1 MNALLA
7 FSALGALLA
16 LLIFLGHVQMAR
28 AILRPPIPPPRL
40 QHYPTVT
47 VIRPIR
53 GLDIGA
59 RENAEALLDQAY
71 PGEQET
77 LFILDSESDP
87 AYSVMVELVA
97 GRTTDAKRRSEVLI
111 AGRPPA
117 GRTGKLNAMIVGEA
131 RAKGEL
137 VAFSDSDTRPGPHLL
152 RVLVEELIARPEAG
166 DTFAPVVAQS
176 DVTHAGD
183 VAYELLVNP
192 WYGAS
197 VALAAGERGEL
208 PFIMGQIMVFT
219 RKALSAVGGVQ
230 CAEGQFVD
238 DMYIGQCIARAGFK
252 NVMVPYP
259 LRIVTGGLSPRQF
272 IRVFRRWMLFSRGGL
287 PPSFV
292 RPNWFRGTLYFTA
305 LGATVT
311 ALAIGNWAGAVFPAA
326 AAGLFVWSQGDL
338 QTRFGGPKVALKHL
352 WVPAVLPIVGALV
365 ALSTKLNRRVDW
377 RGRSYTLDASAK
389 LTGGSDTSRA

>member
-1 MNALLA
+1 MNVPLA
-7 FSALGALLA
+7 FSALGALLSV
-16 LLIFLGHVQMAR
+16 LIFVGHLQMAR
-28 AILRPPIPPPRL
+28 AIVRPPIPPQRL
-40 QHYPTVT
+40 QSYPTVT

-59 RENAEALLDQAY
+59 RENAEALLDQSY

-87 AYSVMVELVA
+87 AYSVMVELVRARTAA
-97 GRTTDAKRRSEVLI
+97 GKGRSEVLI
-111 AGRPPA
+111 AGKPPP
-117 GRTGKLNAMIVGEA
+117 GRTGKLNAMMLGEA

-152 RVLVEELIARPEAG
+152 RVLVEELMARPEAG

-176 DVTHAGD
+176 DVTRAGD

-197 VALAAGERGEL
+197 VALAAGEGGEL

-219 RKALSAVGGVQ
+219 RRALTAVGGVQ

-238 DMYIGQCIARAGFK
+238 DMYIGQCVARAGFK
-252 NVMVPYP
+252 NVMVPFP

-272 IRVFRRWMLFSRGGL
+272 IRVFRRWMLFSQGGL

-305 LGATVT
+305 LGATLL
-311 ALAIGNWAGAVFPAA
+311 ALATRNWGGAVLPAA
-326 AAGLFVWSQGDL
+326 AAALFIWSQVDL
-338 QTRFGGPKVALKHL
+338 QTRFGGPKVAVKHL
-352 WVPAVLPIVGALV
+352 WVPAILPLVGALV
-365 ALSTKLNRRVDW
+365 ALSTKLNRQVDW

-389 LTGGSDTSRA
+389 LTGSSEARL